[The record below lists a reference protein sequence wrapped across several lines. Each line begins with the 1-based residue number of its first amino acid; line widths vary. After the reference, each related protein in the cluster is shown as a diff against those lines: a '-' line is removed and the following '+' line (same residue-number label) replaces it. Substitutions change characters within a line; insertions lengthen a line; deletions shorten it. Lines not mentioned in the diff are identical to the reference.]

1 MAGESRPGKLCYF
14 IRSDGPEP
22 ESVRKAFSWLLQSA
36 KPRGFV
42 AVHVYANLDGMIRET
57 IGDAVVKALRTRGRI
72 VVQGSEIVLLT
83 EHKLVYNGQNSP
95 LLAFYPN
102 PKFLDELDS
111 IPSISAMLV
120 VPWNF
125 SEVEPWIRARSAS
138 ELGVPSVTPTGPSVQ
153 SRVVEQALKGLT
165 LRVNLST
172 GISHPRDHAAAVQ
185 MFEILKR
192 AGESFSPDEVKAW
205 LIGKGGWKATHAQ
218 DVAEVAQKVLEGR
231 RLRTAMPAWAPN
243 ILEIWRQDAE
253 KMT

>member
-1 MAGESRPGKLCYF
+1 M
-14 IRSDGPEP
+14 RSEGPELGAVKKP
-22 ESVRKAFSWLLQSA
+22 FSWLVQNA

-42 AVHVYANLDGMIRET
+42 AVHVYANLDGVIREA
-57 IGDAVVKALRTRGRI
+57 IGDAVVKALRNQGRI
-72 VVQGSEIVLLT
+72 VVQGSEIVLMT
-83 EHKLVYNGQNSP
+83 EHKLIYNGQNSP
-95 LLAFYPN
+95 LVAFYPN
-102 PKFLDELDS
+102 AKFLDDLDS
-111 IPSISAMLV
+111 IPNISAMLV

-138 ELGVPSVTPTGPSVQ
+138 ELGVPSVTPTGPSVR
-153 SRVVEQALKGLT
+153 SRVVERALQGLT

-172 GISHPRDHAAAVQ
+172 GISHPRDDDAAVQ

-192 AGESFSPDEVKAW
+192 AGESFSPDEVEAW

-231 RLRTAMPAWAPN
+231 RLRTGMPAWAPN

-253 KMT
+253 KMA